1 MELNTAMVL
10 YCVFWVGCVFFLV
23 FFVVL
28 LSFVVLS
35 GTLHLAAFLTEP

>member
-1 MELNTAMVL
+1 MNTAMVL
-10 YCVFWVGCVFFLV
+10 YSVFWVGCVFFLV